1 MREIK
6 FRAWD
11 RNTETLCNVARIDW
25 SIGFDCHPAIYL
37 VDRGWVTHS
46 SDYILEQFTGL
57 LDKNGREIYE
67 GDCCAVTNP
76 YNGATAGPARVM
88 FSYEYVGGWVLTS
101 DGENRLNMGTRTQ
114 HVAVIGNIHENP
126 ELLEER

>member
-1 MREIK
+1 MRENK

-25 SIGFDCHPAIYL
+25 SIGFDGHPAIYC

-57 LDKNGREIYE
+57 RDKNGREIYE
-67 GDCCAVTNP
+67 GDILRMENQPHETGVVEFSG
-76 YNGATAGPARVM
+76 NGYWIKEEFANYIPAESM
-88 FSYEYVGGWVLTS
+88 CEI
-101 DGENRLNMGTRTQ
+101 
-114 HVAVIGNIHENP
+114 IGNIHENP
-126 ELLEER
+126 ELLP